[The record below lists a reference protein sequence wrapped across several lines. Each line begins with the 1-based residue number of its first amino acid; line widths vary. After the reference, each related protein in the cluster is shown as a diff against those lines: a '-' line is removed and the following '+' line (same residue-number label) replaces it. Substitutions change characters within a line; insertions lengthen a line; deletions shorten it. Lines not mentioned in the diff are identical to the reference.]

1 MGEPGQRILL
11 QLRYRSGSDR
21 SDLMLAEAGTTRR
34 SDRES
39 SHNPHMYSSFQR
51 RRLLL
56 TLLVVLG
63 GMLLAGISAGSL
75 VKRRALRD
83 ESTTVRRQLDLY
95 AQALQQRIDRYR
107 TLPQILALDPE
118 LRNAVSRPLSATDIK
133 RLNLKLERANAVT
146 QSSTLTLIDRHGI
159 AIAASN
165 WREPRS
171 NVGWNYSFRPYVQ
184 QALTQGSG
192 HFYGIGLTTGEPGY
206 FLSQAIIDDE
216 GTARG
221 IVVIKIALAALEREW
236 LQTPDVVLASDA
248 HGVVFLASRGQWR
261 YRLLAKLSPRE
272 RRDLNAARQYSN
284 EALVPLRYHVIERT
298 GDGGQLVQMGSP
310 PLPGR
315 QLWQTLELPESH
327 WRLHLLHDTQT
338 SATAGRSAALTA
350 AGLWL
355 ALSLLVLYVQQ
366 RQRLAT
372 LRQRSRQELEAVLK
386 QHARELRTAQ
396 DGIVQAAQR
405 ADTGLSRSLEHLPQ
419 GVVIIDAELNLVAWN
434 SRYLEL
440 FRFPPE
446 LIQVG
451 RPIEALFR
459 YNARRGLL
467 GPGPIEEAIQRR
479 LNHLRSGKP
488 HMRESEK
495 DDGTVLE
502 IRGNPLPDGG
512 FVTSYADITSYKNA
526 ARELRSLADALEHRI
541 EQRTRDLEAAKREAE
556 AANRYKTRF
565 VASAV
570 HDLLQPLNAARMFVS
585 ALRGHLRDDGGRQVA
600 GHIDNALSAQDAIL
614 NSLLDISR
622 IESGQLQ
629 TRIHDFALQP
639 LLDALLSEF
648 GIIASSHG
656 LALEGVPTT
665 AVVRSD
671 ETLLRRILLNFL
683 SNAIR
688 YTPHGR
694 LLLGCRRE
702 AGQLRIEVHDQG
714 PGIPES
720 LQREIFEEF
729 RRLDD
734 ARSDDRGAGL
744 GLAIVERIGRLLG
757 HRIGLRSRLGRG
769 SVFSVSVPLG
779 DADNVQH
786 ADTGTPT
793 LIDAD
798 GDCLLQGCRIWCI
811 DDDPRVCE
819 ATRALLVRWGCT
831 VGMAGGPQ
839 EALARAVSGNAPQL
853 LLLDVRMG
861 AYEGPQVAA
870 VLSERWGQLPQ
881 VILITAER
889 DEILRAMATEQGWGF
904 LSKPVRPA
912 ALRALISQMLLRH
925 PYDAIAPCSG

>member
-1 MGEPGQRILL
+1 
-11 QLRYRSGSDR
+11 
-21 SDLMLAEAGTTRR
+21 
-34 SDRES
+34 
-39 SHNPHMYSSFQR
+39 MYSPHQR
-51 RRLLL
+51 QRLLL
-56 TLLVVLG
+56 TLLVVVG
-63 GMLLAGISAGSL
+63 GMVLAAVSADVL
-75 VKRRALRD
+75 VERRALQE
-83 ESTTVRRQLDLY
+83 ESATVRRQLDLY

-107 TLPQILALDPE
+107 TLPQILAMDPE
-118 LRNAVSRPLSATDIK
+118 LREAVSRPLEADDVE

-146 QSSTLTLIDRHGI
+146 QSSTLTLIDRRGI
-159 AIAASN
+159 ALAASN

-171 NVGWNYSFRPYVQ
+171 NVGWDYSFRPYVQ
-184 QALTQGSG
+184 QALAQGSG
-192 HFYGIGLTTGEPGY
+192 SFYGIGMTTNEPGY
-206 FLSQAIIDDE
+206 FLSQAIVDE
-216 GTARG
+216 HGTVRG
-221 IVVIKIALAALEREW
+221 IVAIKIALAALEREW
-236 LQTPDVVLASDA
+236 LQTQDVVLASDA
-248 HGVVFLASRGQWR
+248 HGVVFLASRNEWR
-261 YRLLAKLSPRE
+261 YRVLAPLSEQDRRE
-272 RRDLNAARQYSN
+272 LDQTRQY
-284 EALVPLRYHVIERT
+284 LDQLLLPLRYRRLERT
-298 GDGGQLVQMGSP
+298 ADGGVLARVDQP
-310 PLPGR
+310 ELPGR
-315 QLWQTLELPESH
+315 ILWQTLELPESH
-327 WRLHLLHDTQT
+327 WRLHLLHDTRAS
-338 SATAGRSAALTA
+338 SAAGRGAALTA

-366 RQRLAT
+366 RRRLAA
-372 LRQRSRQELEAVLK
+372 LRQRSRQELEVVLQ

-396 DGIVQAAQR
+396 DGIVQAAQQ

-419 GVVIIDAELNLVAWN
+419 GVVIIDADLNLVAWN
-434 SRYLEL
+434 SRYVDL

-446 LIQVG
+446 LVKVG
-451 RPIEALFR
+451 RPIEDLFR

-541 EQRTRDLEAAKREAE
+541 EERTRDLEAAKREAE

-585 ALRGHLRDDGGRQVA
+585 ALRARLRDDDSRQVA
-600 GHIDNALSAQDAIL
+600 DHIENALSAQDAIL

-622 IESGQLQ
+622 MESGQLQ
-629 TRIHDFALQP
+629 TRVRDFALQP
-639 LLDALLSEF
+639 LLDALLREF
-648 GIIASSHG
+648 GIIAESHG
-656 LALEGVPTT
+656 LVLEGVPTR

-671 ETLLRRILLNFL
+671 EGLLRRILQNFL

-688 YTPHGR
+688 YTPRGR

-702 AGQLRIEVHDQG
+702 AGHLRIEVHDQG
-714 PGIPES
+714 PGIPDS

-734 ARSDDRGAGL
+734 ARADDRGAGL

-779 DADNVQH
+779 DPAAVQR
-786 ADTGTPT
+786 AEAPAPA
-793 LIDAD
+793 LVDAN
-798 GDCLLQGCRIWCI
+798 GDSPLQGCSVWCV

-819 ATRALLVRWGCT
+819 ATRALLERWGCR
-831 VGMAGGPQ
+831 VGFAGGPQ
-839 EALARAVSGNAPQL
+839 EALELASPGQAPQL

-861 AYEGPQVAA
+861 AFEGPQVAGA
-870 VLSERWGQLPQ
+870 LHERWGSTPP
-881 VILITAER
+881 VILVTAER
-889 DEILRAMATEQGWGF
+889 DDALRALAAGNGWGF

-912 ALRALISQMLLRH
+912 ALRALMSQVLLKAVIR
-925 PYDAIAPCSG
+925 DS